1 VKRSLRVPVAALVL
15 LLGMG
20 GLCAAWFVSWQR
32 AFDAEVTLRSQ
43 QALHLAGDRERV
55 VAGSL
60 AERLET
66 LRRTESQRPYFHY
79 QNLYHDP
86 KGASEGLSVTPSP
99 LAAGPVHPLVVA
111 HFQIDP
117 GNRVTLPTLNEELR
131 ELNAPD
137 AARQRAA
144 RTMLAGSADGIRG
157 AAKSLLSQV
166 EQEAQAA
173 EATAK
178 RIARLEA
185 RLADAQRAE
194 RQREEARRAE
204 AQRAEAQRME
214 MERAE
219 AQRLEA
225 LRVEAERVEAQRREA
240 QRAEV
245 ERLETE
251 RATLQRNDQQRRM
264 SNQSSALV
272 QRSDDVAGQNVTQV
286 QVLEPSAFEQNLK
299 SNVVYQQ
306 LRQNQP
312 LPALVRMQASA
323 PPVEI
328 LTSDLEWRTVE
339 IAGQPRLVALRAVLT
354 PQGTLV
360 QGMLTA
366 LAENGAVDGA
376 VVGHDPVGGM
386 GRGVQGG
393 RGSAIEG
400 TGWRVQLP
408 PESAASRAEE
418 RRRFLRVFAGVSGV
432 LMLVVLGVIWTLWRA
447 EKLATDRTRFAATA
461 AHELRTPLASLRLYS
476 DLIAEEED
484 PVRRERYARELASQT
499 ERLGRVVA
507 NVLEVTR
514 IERGAFALHPRLGE
528 IGPAVEECI
537 DRLRPQME
545 AASCPI
551 QLRVAPDLPDIE
563 FDADAIH
570 HVVDNLVDNAEKYS
584 RDVPDRSISVDVV
597 PDRGGVAITVTD
609 RGPGVAEELV
619 REPKP
624 FRRAA
629 PASAPAGLGLG
640 LFLVHRIVRGH
651 GGAIDSMAREGG
663 GASVRVFL
671 PAFYKP

>member
-55 VAGSL
+55 VAASL
-60 AERLET
+60 SERLET

-117 GNRVTLPTLNEELR
+117 DNRVTLPTLNEELR

-137 AARQRAA
+137 AVRQRAA
-144 RTMLAGSADGIRG
+144 RTMLAVSANGIRG
-157 AAKSLLSQV
+157 AAKSLLTQV
-166 EQEAQAA
+166 EQEAKAA
-173 EATAK
+173 DATAN
-178 RIARLEA
+178 RIAQLEA
-185 RLADAQRAE
+185 RLAEAQRAE

-204 AQRAEAQRME
+204 AQRAEAQRIE

-219 AQRLEA
+219 AQRQEA
-225 LRVEAERVEAQRREA
+225 LRVEAERIEAQRREA

-245 ERLETE
+245 ERLENE

-264 SNQSSALV
+264 SNQSASQG
-272 QRSDDVAGQNVTQV
+272 QRADAVAGQNVTQV
-286 QVLEPSAFEQNLK
+286 QVLEPSAFEQNVK

-306 LRQNQP
+306 LKQNQP
-312 LPALVRMQASA
+312 LPALVRVPVSA

-328 LTSDLEWRTVE
+328 LTSDLEWRTVD

-354 PQGTLV
+354 PRGTLV

-376 VVGHDPVGGM
+376 VVGHGM
-386 GRGVQGG
+386 SRGVQGG

-418 RRRFLRVFAGVSGV
+418 RRRFLRLFAGVSGV

-629 PASAPAGLGLG
+629 PDSAPAGLGLG